1 MERAIE
7 KDRKM
12 SEIKVLSK
20 EVSELIAAG
29 EVIDRPASIIKEL
42 LENAIDAGANV
53 ITVEIKNGGR
63 TYIRVTDNGKGISK
77 DDLPIAFLRHA
88 TSKISVKNDLD
99 SIMTLGFR
107 GEALASICA
116 VSKVDV
122 LTKRPEEDYGTHYV
136 IEGAVEKTCEECG
149 CPDGTTFVV
158 RDIFYNVP
166 ARLKFLKKDV
176 SEGNFAADL
185 VTKLTLSHP
194 EISFKFIRDN
204 KVEILTAGD
213 GKIYSAV
220 YSVYGRD
227 FANSML
233 EVDYTWQG
241 MHITGFT
248 VKPLSAKPNRRFQNF
263 FVNKRYVK
271 SRACAAALE
280 EAYRNLLMTG
290 KFPACVLY
298 IDIPPNT
305 IDVNVHPTKIE
316 VRFSDEKLM
325 HEAVFFAVKNS
336 LMKNDRPNEMHL
348 ENKRNFTDRELFDI
362 PKKDNSVQLKFA
374 MEDNSQK
381 PAVQKTEIPV
391 PKPQADKVYDNSYSY
406 QKPAPTLKTV
416 ESRSITPEE
425 KEKLSGSDDMFLASL
440 EQPAK
445 KETAV
450 TELSGPEPKPHKVTV
465 EEINKAIS
473 EIPLPEEPEEQSGE
487 AFKFID
493 AQSFTKKKP
502 VSVIVEEKEPEKP
515 KPVVVGE
522 LFKTYVVAQVGDEM
536 ILMDKHAAHERY
548 IFERIKSDAEQLE
561 TQMFLEPIMV
571 LLSYDEY
578 DALTAN
584 LDKVSQ
590 LGFEIEPDVAPTVAV
605 KGVPIILGDDNPA
618 DIISELAKNFIENKL
633 NPQIELFDDLYHSIA
648 CKAAIKAN
656 DTNSGIELQA
666 LVNAVYGQENIRY
679 CPHGRPVMI
688 TLTKRDIEKQFRRV
702 L

>member
-1 MERAIE
+1 MKIVVLAGGTSTERSVSITSGTMVCKALRE
-7 KDRKM
+7 KNHQA
-12 SEIKVLSK
+12 VLVDVFCGIDVK
-20 EVSELIAAG
+20 GNLEDVFAEEAYDIDKAA
-29 EVIDRPASIIKEL
+29 EYMHSF
-42 LENAIDAGANV
+42 DAGLNEMIESRRRFFGPNVLELCEAADVVFLALHGANG
-53 ITVEIKNGGR
+53 E
-63 TYIRVTDNGKGISK
+63 DGKVQATFDLLGIPYTGTGYLS
-77 DDLPIAFLRHA
+77 
-88 TSKISVKNDLD
+88 S
-99 SIMTLGFR
+99 
-107 GEALASICA
+107 ALAMDKSI
-116 VSKVDV
+116 
-122 LTKRPEEDYGTHYV
+122 TKQFFRAHH
-136 IEGAVEKTCEECG
+136 
-149 CPDGTTFVV
+149 
-158 RDIFYNVP
+158 VP
-166 ARLKFLKKDV
+166 TPNGVTLKKGQE
-176 SEGNFAADL
+176 SEP
-185 VTKLTLSHP
+185 LSG
-194 EISFKFIRDN
+194 F
-204 KVEILTAGD
+204 G
-213 GKIYSAV
+213 
-220 YSVYGRD
+220 
-227 FANSML
+227 L
-233 EVDYTWQG
+233 ELPVV
-241 MHITGFT
+241 
-248 VKPLSAKPNRRFQNF
+248 VKPCCGGSSVGVVMANNDEE
-263 FVNKRYVK
+263 Y
-271 SRACAAALE
+271 AAALE

-381 PAVQKTEIPV
+381 PAVQKAEIPAQ
-391 PKPQADKVYDNSYSY
+391 KPQTEKQYENSYSY

-445 KETAV
+445 RETAI

-548 IFERIKSDAEQLE
+548 IFEKIKSDAEQLE

>member
-1 MERAIE
+1 
-7 KDRKM
+7 
-12 SEIKVLSK
+12 
-20 EVSELIAAG
+20 
-29 EVIDRPASIIKEL
+29 
-42 LENAIDAGANV
+42 
-53 ITVEIKNGGR
+53 
-63 TYIRVTDNGKGISK
+63 
-77 DDLPIAFLRHA
+77 
-88 TSKISVKNDLD
+88 
-99 SIMTLGFR
+99 
-107 GEALASICA
+107 
-116 VSKVDV
+116 
-122 LTKRPEEDYGTHYV
+122 
-136 IEGAVEKTCEECG
+136 
-149 CPDGTTFVV
+149 
-158 RDIFYNVP
+158 
-166 ARLKFLKKDV
+166 
-176 SEGNFAADL
+176 
-185 VTKLTLSHP
+185 
-194 EISFKFIRDN
+194 
-204 KVEILTAGD
+204 
-213 GKIYSAV
+213 
-220 YSVYGRD
+220 
-227 FANSML
+227 
-233 EVDYTWQG
+233 
-241 MHITGFT
+241 
-248 VKPLSAKPNRRFQNF
+248 
-263 FVNKRYVK
+263 
-271 SRACAAALE
+271 
-280 EAYRNLLMTG
+280 
-290 KFPACVLY
+290 
-298 IDIPPNT
+298 
-305 IDVNVHPTKIE
+305 
-316 VRFSDEKLM
+316 M

-381 PAVQKTEIPV
+381 PAASKADIPA
-391 PKPQADKVYDNSYSY
+391 PKPQTEKKYENSYSY

-416 ESRSITPEE
+416 ESRSITEEE
-425 KEKLSGSDDMFLASL
+425 KEKLSGSDDMFLASF

-445 KETAV
+445 RETAI

-473 EIPLPEEPEEQSGE
+473 EIPLPDEPEEQSGE

>member
-1 MERAIE
+1 MGEKDITEKILEDYNDVFADIINGLLFQGEQRVLPEALENISVHSQYKADDEKMHELERDVAKYWKEKEVQLAVCGIENQSRIE
-7 KDRKM
+7 KNMPFRIIGYDGAAYRSQLQQERSKILPVVTIVLYFGTDRHWRSGKNIKSLM
-12 SEIKVLSK
+12 EIPTGLDEFVSDYQIKVFEIAWLS
-20 EVSELIAAG
+20 EEQ
-29 EVIDRPASIIKEL
+29 
-42 LENAIDAGANV
+42 
-53 ITVEIKNGGR
+53 
-63 TYIRVTDNGKGISK
+63 ISYFQS
-77 DDLPIAFLRHA
+77 D
-88 TSKISVKNDLD
+88 
-99 SIMTLGFR
+99 FR
-107 GEALASICA
+107 IVA
-116 VSKVDV
+116 
-122 LTKRPEEDYGTHYV
+122 
-136 IEGAVEKTCEECG
+136 
-149 CPDGTTFVV
+149 
-158 RDIFYNVP
+158 
-166 ARLKFLKKDV
+166 
-176 SEGNFAADL
+176 
-185 VTKLTLSHP
+185 
-194 EISFKFIRDN
+194 
-204 KVEILTAGD
+204 
-213 GKIYSAV
+213 
-220 YSVYGRD
+220 
-227 FANSML
+227 
-233 EVDYTWQG
+233 
-241 MHITGFT
+241 
-248 VKPLSAKPNRRFQNF
+248 NF

-362 PKKDNSVQLKFA
+362 PKKDNSVQLKFS
-374 MEDNSQK
+374 MENDTPK
-381 PAVQKTEIPV
+381 PAVQKTETPAPIP
-391 PKPQADKVYDNSYSY
+391 QTDKVYENSYSY

-445 KETAV
+445 RETAV

-473 EIPLPEEPEEQSGE
+473 EMPLPEEPEEQSGE